1 MERSSTST
9 LLSLLQSPGFG
20 AGAGG
25 GGVAVVTV
33 TVVLALLLPPAPVQE
48 RLKVPLEFIEI
59 TWEPLVALVPL
70 QAPLAVQVVAL
81 VELQL
86 IVELDPALMVV
97 GLAEIETVGAGLVLV
112 VTDRAVLWLLS
123 LPALS

>member
-1 MERSSTST
+1 MDRSSTST
-9 LLSLLQSPGFG
+9 LLSLLQSPGLG
-20 AGAGG
+20 AGAG

-33 TVVLALLLPPAPVQE
+33 TVVLALAAPPAPVQE
-48 RLKVPLEFIEI
+48 RLKVLLEFIEI
-59 TWEPLVALVPL
+59 TWVPLVALVPL

>member
-1 MERSSTST
+1 MDRSSTST
-9 LLSLLQSPGFG
+9 LLSLLQSPGLG
-20 AGAGG
+20 AGAG

-33 TVVLALLLPPAPVQE
+33 TVVLALAAPPAPVQE
-48 RLKVPLEFIEI
+48 RLKVLLEFIEI
-59 TWEPLVALVPL
+59 TCVPLVALVPL

-112 VTDRAVLWLLS
+112 VTDNAVLWLLS

>member
-1 MERSSTST
+1 MDRSSTST
-9 LLSLLQSPGFG
+9 LLSLLQSPGLG

-25 GGVAVVTV
+25 GGVLVVTV
-33 TVVLALLLPPAPVQE
+33 TVVLALLLPPAPLQE
-48 RLKVPLEFIEI
+48 RLKVELEFIEI
-59 TWEPLVALVPL
+59 TCVPLVALAPL